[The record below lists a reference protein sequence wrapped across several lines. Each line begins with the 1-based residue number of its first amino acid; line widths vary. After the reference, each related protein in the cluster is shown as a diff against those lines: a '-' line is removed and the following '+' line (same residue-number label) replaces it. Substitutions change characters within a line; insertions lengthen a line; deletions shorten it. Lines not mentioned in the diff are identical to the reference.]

1 MHAWPD
7 AQIRQAANGHVAIL
21 IRMID
26 VLAELA
32 EIAVADQQRGALAR
46 HGAMVRRACRRS
58 IPEPDDRADAER
70 ELRRLDAA
78 LAGRPE
84 SDPAGP

>member
-1 MHAWPD
+1 MPRSTRSA
-7 AQIRQAANGHVAIL
+7 RRANGHVPIL
-21 IRMID
+21 TRMID

-32 EIAVADQQRGALAR
+32 EIAVADQQRNALAR

-58 IPEPDDRADAER
+58 IPEPDDQADAER

-78 LAGRPE
+78 LAGRVEPHHAR
-84 SDPAGP
+84 P

>member
-1 MHAWPD
+1 
-7 AQIRQAANGHVAIL
+7 
-21 IRMID
+21 MID

-32 EIAVADQQRGALAR
+32 EIAVADQQRNALAR

-58 IPEPDDRADAER
+58 IPEPDDQADAER

-78 LAGRPE
+78 LAGRVEPHHAR
-84 SDPAGP
+84 P